1 MLASKSRP
9 CGGRVRGSENDGRG
23 WSAGGGGVGDGQR
36 RRSARER
43 GNDKKNKSRT
53 RPCMKKPGEPGGA
66 PIFFLT
72 RSWEFRAGR
81 SSRARTLG
89 GGPARVRA
97 SVRGALVQAH
107 LIAVEA
113 LEDGRGATLGAKE
126 RVVAVLLLLRR
137 VARDGEGVAHD
148 LASRRGVRV
157 APAVVS
163 PRAVERGE
171 GGGARGRR
179 AAPSREARV
188 PRVARLGRV
197 DPERSRASE
206 GPRPRE
212 DVAKR
217 VGHRRSAS
225 FRCSSPSDQA

>member
-9 CGGRVRGSENDGRG
+9 CGGRVCGSEDDGRG
-23 WSAGGGGVGDGQR
+23 WSAGEGGGWGTVSDDG
-36 RRSARER
+36 ER
-43 GNDKKNKSRT
+43 ASGETKKKHISEP
-53 RPCMKKPGEPGGA
+53 PCHMKKPGEPGGA

-89 GGPARVRA
+89 GCPARVRA
-97 SVRGALVQAH
+97 SVRGALCK
-107 LIAVEA
+107 LILSPLKRFRMGAAPPSARRSASSLSSSSSVASRGTERA
-113 LEDGRGATLGAKE
+113 LLMI
-126 RVVAVLLLLRR
+126 
-137 VARDGEGVAHD
+137 
-148 LASRRGVRV
+148 SRRGAACASR
-157 APAVVS
+157 PRWY
-163 PRAVERGE
+163 PRAPSSE
-171 GGGARGRR
+171 ARAGRCGRR

-206 GPRPRE
+206 GPGPRE